1 MKLLFTFL
9 FVLSLLCGSSALVV
23 AQEGASP
30 QTDGD
35 AQQSSPPAAR
45 DYGALIQEVFAPVT
59 DELNLTKE
67 QEFQIIAII
76 TSTEAKSD
84 PLAQKLDDV
93 GQRLVDATLVDSPD
107 EAAINRLSAQEAL
120 LLTQIIAMKT
130 RAKASIYQVLTAN
143 QRTLVLH
150 QFRGKNQ
157 LDATLGAIGIY

>member
-1 MKLLFTFL
+1 MKLLFSFL
-9 FVLSLLCGSSALVV
+9 FALSLLCGSTALVV
-23 AQEGASP
+23 AQEGTSA

-35 AQQSSPPAAR
+35 AQKSSLPAAR

-59 DELNLTKE
+59 AELNLTKE

-84 PLAQKLDDV
+84 PLVQKLDDV

-107 EAAINRLSAQEAL
+107 EAAINQLSAQEAF
-120 LLTQIIAMKT
+120 LLTQIIAMKI
-130 RAKASIYQVLTAN
+130 RAKASIYQVLTPN
-143 QRTLVLH
+143 QRTLVVH

>member
-1 MKLLFTFL
+1 MKLLYSFL
-9 FVLSLLCGSSALVV
+9 FALSLLCGSTALVV
-23 AQEGASP
+23 AQEGTSA

-35 AQQSSPPAAR
+35 AQKNSLPAAR

-59 DELNLTKE
+59 AELNLTKE

-84 PLAQKLDDV
+84 PLLQKLDEV
-93 GQRLVDATLVDSPD
+93 GQSLVDATLVDSPD
-107 EAAINRLSAQEAL
+107 EAAINQLSVQEAF
-120 LLTQIIAMKT
+120 LLTQVIAMKT

-143 QRTLVLH
+143 QRTLVVH
-150 QFRGKNQ
+150 QFRRQNQ